1 GADGLF
7 KAKEAYRVLI
17 NADEAAFPHSN
28 VWVAKVPTK
37 LFSLLGKLL
46 GGRSLHWIGC
56 REEDGTSLIGASC
69 VDVKRKLSIIC

>member
-1 GADGLF
+1 MAIVIV
-7 KAKEAYRVLI
+7 KM
-17 NADEAAFPHSN
+17 
-28 VWVAKVPTK
+28 

-69 VDVKRKLSIIC
+69 VDVKRKLSIIFLFIVRWQKVYGILFLRCVVYSGSFLIL